1 MQTKK
6 ALVFGASGFI
16 GSLLLEE
23 LFNNNL
29 YDTVTV
35 VVRKPLTIT
44 HVKLKTLIA
53 DYNTLTNVKQQLVGD
68 DVFIALGTTRKNTP
82 DEKLY
87 YQVDHD
93 YPVLA
98 ATLAKQNGAKQVCLV
113 SAVGPSLDSKIFYIR
128 TKAEAERDVT
138 AIGFDQ
144 THIFRPSMLMGNRTN
159 EHRPM
164 EKFFIGL
171 FTIVNPLLVGSL
183 KKFRGVQGRDVAR
196 AMIAAANTQSLKVNV
211 YEWAEIRRL
220 SSLPST
226 TR

>member
-23 LFNNNL
+23 LFNNNI

-35 VVRKPLTIT
+35 VVRKPLAIT
-44 HVKLKTLIA
+44 HAKLKTVIA
-53 DYNTLTNVKQQLVGD
+53 DFASLPNVKQQLVGD
-68 DVFIALGTTRKNTP
+68 DVFIALGTTKKNTP

-98 ATLAKQNGAKQVCLV
+98 ATLAKHNGATQVCLV
-113 SAVGPSLDSKIFYIR
+113 SAVGPKLDSKIFYIR
-128 TKAEAERDVT
+128 TKAEVERDVT
-138 AIGFDQ
+138 AVAFAH

-164 EKFFIGL
+164 EKFWIAL
-171 FTIVNPLLVGSL
+171 FGAVSPLLVGGL
-183 KKFRGVQGRDVAR
+183 RKFRGVQGKDVAR
-196 AMIAAANTQSLKVNV
+196 AMVAAANTQSLKVNV
-211 YEWAEIRRL
+211 YEWAEIRKL
-220 SSLPST
+220 AAS
-226 TR
+226 

>member
-44 HVKLKTLIA
+44 HVKLKTVIA

-98 ATLAKQNGAKQVCLV
+98 ATLAKQNGTKQVCLV
-113 SAVGPSLDSKIFYIR
+113 SAVGPSLESKIFYIR

-138 AIGFDQ
+138 AIGFDH

-211 YEWAEIRRL
+211 YEWVEIRRL

>member
-16 GSLLLEE
+16 GSMLVEE

-29 YDTVTV
+29 YDIVTV
-35 VVRKPLTIT
+35 VVRKPLAIT
-44 HVKLKTLIA
+44 HAKLKTVVA
-53 DYNTLTNVKQQLVGD
+53 DYNTLPNVKEQLVGD
-68 DVFIALGTTRKNTP
+68 DVFIALGTTKKNTP

-113 SAVGPSLDSKIFYIR
+113 SAVGPNLDSKIFYIR
-128 TKAEAERDVT
+128 TKAETERDVI
-138 AIGFDQ
+138 AVELEH

-159 EHRPM
+159 EKRPM

-171 FTIVNPLLVGSL
+171 FAVVNPLLVGSL
-183 KKFRGVQGRDVAR
+183 KKFRGVQGKDVAR
-196 AMIAAANTQSLKVNV
+196 AMIAAANRQSLKVNV
-211 YEWAEIRRL
+211 YEWAEIKRL
-220 SSLPST
+220 AEIYKT
-226 TR
+226 

>member
-6 ALVFGASGFI
+6 ALVFGASGFV
-16 GSLLLEE
+16 GSMLVEE

-29 YDTVTV
+29 YDIVTV
-35 VVRKPLTIT
+35 VVRKPLAIT
-44 HVKLKTLIA
+44 HAKLKTVVA
-53 DYNTLTNVKQQLVGD
+53 DYNTLPNVKEQLVCD
-68 DVFIALGTTRKNTP
+68 DVFIALGTTKKNTP

-113 SAVGPSLDSKIFYIR
+113 SAVGPNLDSKIFYIR
-128 TKAEAERDVT
+128 TKAETERDVI
-138 AIGFDQ
+138 AVELEH

-159 EHRPM
+159 EKRPM

-171 FTIVNPLLVGSL
+171 FAVVNPLLVGSL
-183 KKFRGVQGRDVAR
+183 KKFRGVQGKDVAR
-196 AMIAAANTQSLKVNV
+196 AMIAAANRQSLKVNV
-211 YEWAEIRRL
+211 YEWVEIKRLAEIYK
-220 SSLPST
+220 T
-226 TR
+226 

>member
-16 GSLLLEE
+16 GSMLVEE

-29 YDTVTV
+29 YDIVTV
-35 VVRKPLTIT
+35 VVRKPLAIT
-44 HVKLKTLIA
+44 HAKLKTVVA
-53 DYNTLTNVKQQLVGD
+53 DYNTLPNVKEQLVGD
-68 DVFIALGTTRKNTP
+68 DVFIALGTTKKNTP

-113 SAVGPSLDSKIFYIR
+113 SAVGPNLDSKIFYIR
-128 TKAEAERDVT
+128 TKAETERDVI
-138 AIGFDQ
+138 AVELEH

-159 EHRPM
+159 EKRPM

-171 FTIVNPLLVGSL
+171 FAVVNPLLVGSL
-183 KKFRGVQGRDVAR
+183 KKFRGVQGKDVAR
-196 AMIAAANTQSLKVNV
+196 AMVAAANIQSLKVNV
-211 YEWAEIRRL
+211 YECAEIRKL
-220 SSLPST
+220 AN
-226 TR
+226 